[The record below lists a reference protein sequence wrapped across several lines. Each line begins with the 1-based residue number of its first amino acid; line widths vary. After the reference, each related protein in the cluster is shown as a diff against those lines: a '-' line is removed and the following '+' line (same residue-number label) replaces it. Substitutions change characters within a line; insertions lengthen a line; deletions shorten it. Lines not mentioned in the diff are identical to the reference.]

1 MGDEK
6 NLGDDEGLRP
16 SRAEA
21 GGGGGS
27 GFGVGVVILHP
38 AVRDAQKLIQ
48 DFFKVN
54 GGEKRPLKV
63 QLFKAKGY
71 GLIAHSLA
79 IALRGPYCVII

>member
-27 GFGVGVVILHP
+27 GFGVGVVILLSSQ
-38 AVRDAQKLIQ
+38 VRSKTHT
-48 DFFKVN
+48 
-54 GGEKRPLKV
+54 
-63 QLFKAKGY
+63 LFIHSQRRFNRRAK
-71 GLIAHSLA
+71 
-79 IALRGPYCVII
+79 

>member
-38 AVRDAQKLIQ
+38 VVRDAQKLIH
-48 DFFKVN
+48 DLSTVN
-54 GGEKRPLKV
+54 GGLTAEQINP
-63 QLFKAKGY
+63 
-71 GLIAHSLA
+71 
-79 IALRGPYCVII
+79 